1 MGGKGPEE
9 IRGFVKKVKEK
20 FRPAVIILFGSR
32 ARGEGLKHSDYDL
45 VVVSPK
51 FEGMPFL
58 ERLSRLYGLGI
69 LAGADLLAY
78 TPEEFERKKKELGV
92 VREAAREGR
101 RVG

>member
-69 LAGADLLAY
+69 FRPVRTCWP
-78 TPEEFERKKKELGV
+78 TPR
-92 VREAAREGR
+92 RSSRGR
-101 RVG
+101 RKSSGW